1 MKLEE
6 IYDLWAEDSEIDT
19 TAIDQ
24 VAVNIPKLHHK
35 YYKVFSNERL
45 QLRKLEADYKQLY
58 HLKFEYFMGTLD
70 RETLEER
77 GWKPNPRA
85 ILKSDIPMHID
96 SDQDIINL
104 TLKISYQK
112 EKTALLESIIK
123 NVTERGFI
131 VRNYIEWQ
139 RFKNGN

>member
-6 IYDLWAEDSEIDT
+6 IYNLWAEDSEIDT
-19 TAIDQ
+19 TVIDR
-24 VAVNIPKLHHK
+24 VAVTIPKLHHK
-35 YYKVFSNERL
+35 YMQILSNERL
-45 QLRKLEADYKQLY
+45 QLRKLESDYKQLY

-112 EKTALLESIIK
+112 EKSTVLESIVKIIS
-123 NVTERGFI
+123 ERGWQ
-131 VRNYIEWQ
+131 VRNYIDWQ
-139 RFKNGN
+139 RFKNGT

>member
-6 IYDLWAEDSEIDT
+6 IYALWAEDSEIDT
-19 TAIDQ
+19 TVIDQ

-35 YYKVFSNERL
+35 YYKIFSSERL
-45 QLRKLEADYKQLY
+45 QLRKLETDYKQLY
-58 HLKFEYFMGTLD
+58 QLKFDYFMGTLD
-70 RETLEER
+70 KETLEER
-77 GWKPNPRA
+77 GWRPNPRA
-85 ILKSDIPMHID
+85 ILKSDIPMHIE

-112 EKTALLESIIK
+112 EKTSLLESIIK

-139 RFKNGN
+139 RFKNGS

>member
-6 IYDLWAEDSEIDT
+6 IYNLWAEDSEIDT
-19 TAIDQ
+19 TVIDR
-24 VAVNIPKLHHK
+24 VAVTIPKLHHK
-35 YYKVFSNERL
+35 YMQILSNERL
-45 QLRKLEADYKQLY
+45 QLRKLESDYKQLY

-112 EKTALLESIIK
+112 EKSTVLESIIK
-123 NVTERGFI
+123 IISERGWQ
-131 VRNYIEWQ
+131 VRNYIDWQ
-139 RFKNGN
+139 RFKNGT

>member
-1 MKLEE
+1 MKLDE
-6 IYDLWAEDSEIDT
+6 IYNLWAEDSEIDT
-19 TAIDQ
+19 TVIDQ
-24 VAVNIPKLHHK
+24 VAVSIPKLHHK
-35 YYKVFSNERL
+35 YMQILSKERL

-77 GWKPNPRA
+77 EWKPNPRA
-85 ILKSDIPMHID
+85 ILKSDIPMHIE

-112 EKTALLESIIK
+112 EKSTVLESIIK
-123 NVTERGFI
+123 IISERGWQ
-131 VRNYIEWQ
+131 VRNYIDWQ
-139 RFKNGN
+139 RFKNGT